1 MCPLNVSKMKKVLFT
16 FLFSL
21 LSVLV
26 VNAQT
31 EYTLHSQSEMKAY
44 LEKTVAQKWFIGG
57 PISEL
62 YDAFKKVGFP
72 IKHMSTMASGGYVSP
87 DGEDMTTG
95 VVIYNADLHTIDT
108 GARLFSIYIELDIYI
123 RKIENFGA
131 SFLMKDGWRYCK
143 NALES
148 IRLQILPMSLGQL
161 FLVKSNN

>member
-1 MCPLNVSKMKKVLFT
+1 MSRLTIRKMKRILFT

-21 LSVLV
+21 LSVFV

-44 LEKTVAQKWFIGG
+44 LERMVAQKWFIGR
-57 PISEL
+57 PLSEL
-62 YDAFKKVGFP
+62 YDALKKVGFP

-108 GARLFSIYIELDIYI
+108 GARLFSIYIELDIYKKDRELWSKLPDEGWMEI
-123 RKIENFGA
+123 LQKRTREYKITDITYEFGA
-131 SFLMKDGWRYCK
+131 IVPR
-143 NALES
+143 
-148 IRLQILPMSLGQL
+148 
-161 FLVKSNN
+161 

>member
-1 MCPLNVSKMKKVLFT
+1 MCLLNVSKMKKVLFT

-44 LEKTVAQKWFIGG
+44 LEKMVEQKWFIGG

-72 IKHMSTMASGGYVSP
+72 INYMSTTESGAYVNS
-87 DGEDMTTG
+87 DGADYTTG
-95 VVIYNADLHTIDT
+95 VVIFNEDVDRIRA
-108 GARLFSIYIELDIYI
+108 GAYVFMVYVSLDIY
-123 RKIENFGA
+123 
-131 SFLMKDGWRYCK
+131 MKDRELWRGLPDEGWMK
-143 NALES
+143 G
-148 IRLQILPMSLGQL
+148 LQKRTREYRIMNITYKYKRIFPLR
-161 FLVKSNN
+161 K